1 MRYLNF
7 KIQNYKGID
16 GPLVVDISKRN
27 LVPMIGVN
35 ECGKTTILYA
45 IFAFDYYNDDLNK
58 GRHLKNIENLYKTS
72 PDAPLVSTD
81 IELNKEKLI
90 NILDSLIEEHSAD
103 SQIQK
108 DLKSYKRVTKKEFK
122 DILTLSRNLKTLEYS
137 IEEPKIFKKLNI
149 NKILAEEIVGNMPFI
164 LYFDD
169 FRDPIEEKVEII
181 KDENSKMGEWLS
193 IIEQLFKKT
202 KSDYSV
208 FKLKEMDE
216 KRRKGVLSD
225 VKKTL
230 DKTLIE
236 QWERF
241 RLDDKKALKISIEWK
256 TETTKDGSGQII
268 EKDYIQLEIIDK
280 TANDE
285 ERYFGIDDRSK
296 GFYWF
301 FNFVMKLEF
310 NPKIRG
316 GEEDRYTIYLL
327 DEPGSY
333 LHSRA
338 QSKLCEKLRQLSN
351 DNIVIYCTHSHYLL
365 DPEIIPINNI
375 QIVEKDDE
383 GKIALVPIHE
393 SKSNITERRGA
404 FQPIIDALE
413 VKPFTLDISSKKII
427 IVEGIYDYYA
437 YKLFSD
443 NSKIDFL
450 PSVNADSIKFYISL
464 MIAWGVDYSVIWDN
478 DIDGRQAKKKAGE
491 YFGDI
496 ESKKFILLP
505 YKSSRSQKTILQ
517 DLFEGKDLL
526 LIRNELQ
533 IPKQT
538 SFEKTIAELFFSKNR
553 EKIMYKI
560 SPDTKNRFKNV
571 MSLLE

>member
-1 MRYLNF
+1 MRYLSF
-7 KIQNYKGID
+7 KIENYKGID
-16 GPLVVDISKRN
+16 GPLIVDINKRN
-27 LVPMIGVN
+27 LTPLIGVN
-35 ECGKTTILYA
+35 ECGKTTILHG

-58 GRHLKNIENLYKTS
+58 GRHLKNIENLYKTN
-72 PDAPLVSTD
+72 PEIPLVSSV
-81 IELNKEKLI
+81 IEI
-90 NILDSLIEEHSAD
+90 NRGELVNLLDTLIEEHSTD
-103 SQIQK
+103 LQVWK
-108 DLKSYKRVTKKEFK
+108 ELKSYKRIVNKEFK
-122 DILTLSRNLKTLEYS
+122 NTIVLSRNLKTLEYS
-137 IEEPKIFKKLNI
+137 IEETTIFKKSNI

-181 KDENSKMGEWLS
+181 KDNEDKMGEWLS

-202 KSDYSV
+202 NSNYSV
-208 FKLKEMDE
+208 FKLKEMEE

-225 VKKTL
+225 VKKIL

-256 TETTKDGSGQII
+256 TETTKDGSGNLI

-338 QSKLCEKLRQLSN
+338 QSKLCEKLRQLSD

-375 QIVEKDDE
+375 QIVEK
-383 GKIALVPIHE
+383 
-393 SKSNITERRGA
+393 
-404 FQPIIDALE
+404 
-413 VKPFTLDISSKKII
+413 
-427 IVEGIYDYYA
+427 
-437 YKLFSD
+437 
-443 NSKIDFL
+443 
-450 PSVNADSIKFYISL
+450 
-464 MIAWGVDYSVIWDN
+464 N
-478 DIDGRQAKKKAGE
+478 DTG
-491 YFGDI
+491 
-496 ESKKFILLP
+496 
-505 YKSSRSQKTILQ
+505 
-517 DLFEGKDLL
+517 
-526 LIRNELQ
+526 N
-533 IPKQT
+533 
-538 SFEKTIAELFFSKNR
+538 
-553 EKIMYKI
+553 
-560 SPDTKNRFKNV
+560 
-571 MSLLE
+571 

>member
-1 MRYLNF
+1 MT
-7 KIQNYKGID
+7 KGD
-16 GPLVVDISKRN
+16 TG
-27 LVPMIGVN
+27 
-35 ECGKTTILYA
+35 
-45 IFAFDYYNDDLNK
+45 
-58 GRHLKNIENLYKTS
+58 
-72 PDAPLVSTD
+72 
-81 IELNKEKLI
+81 
-90 NILDSLIEEHSAD
+90 
-103 SQIQK
+103 Q
-108 DLKSYKRVTKKEFK
+108 
-122 DILTLSRNLKTLEYS
+122 
-137 IEEPKIFKKLNI
+137 
-149 NKILAEEIVGNMPFI
+149 
-164 LYFDD
+164 
-169 FRDPIEEKVEII
+169 
-181 KDENSKMGEWLS
+181 
-193 IIEQLFKKT
+193 
-202 KSDYSV
+202 
-208 FKLKEMDE
+208 
-216 KRRKGVLSD
+216 VL
-225 VKKTL
+225 
-230 DKTLIE
+230 
-236 QWERF
+236 
-241 RLDDKKALKISIEWK
+241 
-256 TETTKDGSGQII
+256 

-316 GEEDRYTIYLL
+316 DEEDRYTIYLL

-375 QIVEKDDE
+375 QIVEKNDE

-437 YKLFSD
+437 YKLFCD

-464 MIAWGVDYSVIWDN
+464 MIAWGVDYRVIWDN

-491 YFGDI
+491 YFGDR

-505 YKSSRSQKTILQ
+505 HKSPRSQKTILQ
-517 DLFEGKDLL
+517 DLFEGNDLL
-526 LIRNELQ
+526 IIRNELQ

-538 SFEKTIAELFFSKNR
+538 SFEKTITELFFSKDKER
-553 EKIMYKI
+553 ILSRI
-560 SPDTKNRFKNV
+560 SAGTKNKFK
-571 MSLLE
+571 SILTFLG

>member
-7 KIQNYKGID
+7 KIQNYKGIN
-16 GPLVVDISKRN
+16 GPLIVDINKRN
-27 LVPMIGVN
+27 LIPMIGVN

-72 PDAPLVSTD
+72 PETPLVSSI
-81 IELNKEKLI
+81 IEINKEDLVD
-90 NILDSLIEEHSAD
+90 ILDSLIEEYASD
-103 SQIQK
+103 LPIQK
-108 DLKSYKRVTKKEFK
+108 DLKSYKRVVKKEFK
-122 DILTLSRNLKTLEYS
+122 NTITLTRNLKTFEYS
-137 IEEPKIFKKLNI
+137 IEESIIFKKLNI
-149 NKILAEEIVGNMPFI
+149 NKILAEEIVSNMPFI

-181 KDENSKMGEWLS
+181 KDENGRTGEWLS

-202 KSDYSV
+202 NSDYSV
-208 FKLKEMDE
+208 FKLKAMDE

-225 VKKTL
+225 VKRTL

-256 TETTKDGSGQII
+256 TETIKDSSSQII
-268 EKDYIQLEIIDK
+268 EKDYIQLEIIDE
-280 TANDE
+280 TVNNE

-316 GEEDRYTIYLL
+316 DEEDRYTIYLL

-338 QSKLCEKLRQLSN
+338 QSKLCEKLSQLSD

-375 QIVEKDDE
+375 QIVEKDNT
-383 GKIALVPIHE
+383 GNIVLVPINE
-393 SKSNITERRGA
+393 SKGNITERRGA

-413 VKPFTLDISSKKII
+413 VKPFTLDISNKKIA

-437 YKLFSD
+437 YKLFNND
-443 NSKIDFL
+443 GDIDFL
-450 PSVNADSIKFYISL
+450 PSVGADSIKFYISL
-464 MIAWGVDYSVIWDN
+464 MIAWGVDYRVLWDN
-478 DIDGRQAKKKAGE
+478 DGEGRDSKRKAEEHFGE
-491 YFGDI
+491 K
-496 ESKKFILLP
+496 ESENFILLP
-505 YKSSRSQKTILQ
+505 VKSVRAKKTILQ

-526 LIRNELQ
+526 LIKDELQ

-538 SFEKTIAELFFSKNR
+538 SFEKMIVGLFFSKDKER
-553 EKIMYKI
+553 IIDKI
-560 SPDTKNRFKNV
+560 SLTTKNRFEEV
-571 MSLLE
+571 LSLLR